1 MTQGAKT
8 ILIVLAAVAGIAALY
23 VAPKES
29 STKKVKSEDAATM
42 AATSGF
48 NFDSFVAG
56 AKARLQPGD
65 IVKLEKFTVFTA
77 PADYDS
83 AAAIWDNA
91 GLPGIGASFFE
102 KKAKTDNTEKSYL
115 NAAYRYFDGFK
126 MARDSMERA
135 YFVDKSI
142 ENYKKV
148 IELNPDN
155 LNAKTDLGVCYA
167 EGTSNPMQGIA
178 LLREVIQK
186 DPNHENAQLNL
197 GFLSVK
203 SGQYEKALE
212 RFNTVLKN
220 NPARI
225 DAYVFMGQTYIQMGL
240 KNKAIES
247 FETFKSLSDNDKA
260 IKEIDSYLKELKG
273 TP

>member
-1 MTQGAKT
+1 MTQGVKT
-8 ILIVLAAVAGIAALY
+8 LIVVLGAAAAIAVLY
-23 VAPKES
+23 MAPKES
-29 STKKVKSEDAATM
+29 STKKEKAEDVAPM
-42 AATSGF
+42 AASSGF
-48 NFDSFVAG
+48 NFDSFKAG
-56 AKARLQPGD
+56 AKTRLQPGD
-65 IVKLEKFTVFTA
+65 IVKLEKFTAFTV
-77 PADYDS
+77 PSDYDS

-102 KKAKTDNTEKSYL
+102 KKAKVDNTEKSFL

-126 MARDSMERA
+126 MAQDSLERA

-142 ENYKKV
+142 DNYKKV
-148 IELNPDN
+148 LELNPDN

-186 DPNHENAQLNL
+186 DPKHENAQLNL

-240 KNKAIES
+240 KDKAIES

-260 IKEIDSYLKELKG
+260 IAEIDGYLKELKA